1 MTQKGAFLILISL
14 FMGCA
19 RSPVMESSKALRP
32 TNVLTTIQ
40 DDLAFEGLNKDLDI
54 LIQYHDANPQRA
66 LVFGERTHLS
76 CEYSKVLK
84 NLKQVIKDKGDL
96 VGAIRANFDVFEVY
110 GGKKWGEVM
119 ATGYYEPVI
128 DGSRKPSKGKFSQAL
143 YRTPKDLVSI
153 DLNNYKEKFPHF
165 PFWNE
170 KSLEQKN
177 GMLLRGRLVDGDK
190 VRKVVPYWSRSEI
203 DQDGKLKTEK
213 LEMVYVDPVEAF
225 FMQVQGSG
233 TIRLE
238 DKTELRL
245 TYGAQNGHPYESIGK
260 FLTDKIPLEKMSLQ
274 RIEAYLKTL
283 DAVQVQEILNKNPSY
298 VFFEINKGEP
308 KTYSGTPVVPG
319 RTIATD
325 RSLFPKGSIGI
336 LEYDKPKFEKPEDVD
351 PSGIE
356 HVQRLVFDQ
365 DTGGAIR
372 GGGRVDLFVG
382 RGRDAKQVAGVM
394 KSPGKL
400 FYFAPKKET
409 ACVHP

>member
-1 MTQKGAFLILISL
+1 
-14 FMGCA
+14 
-19 RSPVMESSKALRP
+19 MESSKALRP
-32 TNVLTTIQ
+32 TNALKSIN
-40 DDLAFEGLNKDLDI
+40 DDMAFENLTKDLDV
-54 LIQYHDANPQRA
+54 LIQYHDGNPKRS

-76 CEYSKVLK
+76 CEYSKALK
-84 NLKQVIKDKGDL
+84 DLKKVIADKGNIEE
-96 VGAIRANFDVFEVY
+96 GIRKYFDVFEVY
-110 GGKKWGEVM
+110 GGKNWSEVM
-119 ATGYYEPVI
+119 VTGYYEPVI

-143 YRTPKDLVSI
+143 YRTPKDLVSV
-153 DLNNYKEKFPHF
+153 DLNAYKERFPHF

-170 KSLEQKN
+170 KSMEQKN
-177 GMLLRGRLVDGDK
+177 GMILRGRLVDADRL
-190 VRKVVPYWSRSEI
+190 RKVVPYWSRTEI
-203 DQDGKLKTEK
+203 DQDGKLKAEK
-213 LEMVYVDPVEAF
+213 LEMAWVDPVEAF

-283 DAVQVQEILNKNPSY
+283 EPAQVQAILNMNPSY

-308 KTYSGTPVVPG
+308 KTYSGTPVVSG

-325 RSLFPKGSIGI
+325 RSLFPKGSIAL
-336 LEYDKPKFEKPEDVD
+336 LEYEKPKFAKPEDVEAA
-351 PSGIE
+351 GTE
-356 HVQRLVFDQ
+356 RVQRLVFDQ

-372 GGGRVDLFVG
+372 GGGRVDLFTG
-382 RGRDAKQVAGVM
+382 RGKDAKQVAGVM
-394 KSPGKL
+394 KNPGKL

>member
-1 MTQKGAFLILISL
+1 
-14 FMGCA
+14 MGCA

-260 FLTDKIPLEKMSLQ
+260 FLTDKIPW
-274 RIEAYLKTL
+274 
-283 DAVQVQEILNKNPSY
+283 
-298 VFFEINKGEP
+298 
-308 KTYSGTPVVPG
+308 
-319 RTIATD
+319 
-325 RSLFPKGSIGI
+325 
-336 LEYDKPKFEKPEDVD
+336 
-351 PSGIE
+351 
-356 HVQRLVFDQ
+356 QRLKSLRLEALSTKV
-365 DTGGAIR
+365 
-372 GGGRVDLFVG
+372 
-382 RGRDAKQVAGVM
+382 DAKRE
-394 KSPGKL
+394 L
-400 FYFAPKKET
+400 YRL
-409 ACVHP
+409 